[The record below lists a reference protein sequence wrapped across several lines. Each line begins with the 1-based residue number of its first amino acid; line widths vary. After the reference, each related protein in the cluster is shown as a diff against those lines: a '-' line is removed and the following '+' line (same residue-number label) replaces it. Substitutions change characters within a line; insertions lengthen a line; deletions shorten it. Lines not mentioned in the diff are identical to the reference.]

1 MSRQLLPRNDC
12 TIHNPFRVPCHEAFN
27 HLVPQQTIGCHKSV
41 IDGYGNAQEMHANA
55 PMANHFPDPMLPPEP
70 EAIGHRP
77 SAIGHRPS
85 AIFSQKQK
93 ISQCF
98 IP

>member
-1 MSRQLLPRNDC
+1 
-12 TIHNPFRVPCHEAFN
+12 
-27 HLVPQQTIGCHKSV
+27 V

-77 SAIGHRPS
+77 SAI
-85 AIFSQKQK
+85 FSQKQK

>member
-1 MSRQLLPRNDC
+1 
-12 TIHNPFRVPCHEAFN
+12 
-27 HLVPQQTIGCHKSV
+27 CHKSV

-77 SAIGHRPS
+77 SAIGHRP
-85 AIFSQKQK
+85 FSLKNK
-93 ISQCF
+93 RLVNVLYHKKDTFLSQSITAKKARF
-98 IP
+98 FKGR

>member
-1 MSRQLLPRNDC
+1 
-12 TIHNPFRVPCHEAFN
+12 
-27 HLVPQQTIGCHKSV
+27 CHKSV

-77 SAIGHRPS
+77 
-85 AIFSQKQK
+85 FSLKNK
-93 ISQCF
+93 RLVNVLYHKKDTFLSQSITAKKARF
-98 IP
+98 FKGL